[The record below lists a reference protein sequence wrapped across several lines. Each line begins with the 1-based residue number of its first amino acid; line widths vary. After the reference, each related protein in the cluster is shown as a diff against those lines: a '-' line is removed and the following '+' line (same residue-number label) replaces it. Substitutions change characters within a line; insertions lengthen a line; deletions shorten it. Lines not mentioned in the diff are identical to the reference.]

1 MIATDLHD
9 DIGSNLSKISVL
21 SEVVRMQINNDN
33 TEQNRLLNS
42 IAEISRQSVSS
53 MSDIVWAINPKRDSL
68 LEMIRKMREHAE
80 EILVPKNIHV
90 KFTEPEANAKIKLP
104 MHLRR
109 DLYLIFKEAVNNV
122 AKHSK
127 CTKVVIDFKIEYHEI
142 VLKIEDNGIGFDQT
156 NQMSGNGL
164 ANMLTRV
171 EKLKG
176 TLKIDAN
183 INRGTTLLIHIPQK

>member
-1 MIATDLHD
+1 M
-9 DIGSNLSKISVL
+9 
-21 SEVVRMQINNDN
+21 
-33 TEQNRLLNS
+33 
-42 IAEISRQSVSS
+42 
-53 MSDIVWAINPKRDSL
+53 
-68 LEMIRKMREHAE
+68 
-80 EILVPKNIHV
+80 
-90 KFTEPEANAKIKLP
+90 
-104 MHLRR
+104 
-109 DLYLIFKEAVNNV
+109 
-122 AKHSK
+122 
-127 CTKVVIDFKIEYHEI
+127 IDFKIEYHEI